1 MTSTRAKSDLHACE
15 IIRSGQVTANALFTD
30 FPNGMVESEA
40 KGGAREDPEFEV
52 LEDEGAVRWISS
64 PGERNARNQ
73 P

>member
-1 MTSTRAKSDLHACE
+1 MTSTRAKSDLYACE

-40 KGGAREDPEFEV
+40 KGGVEDPEFEV

-64 PGERNARNQ
+64 PGERNARNR